1 MVDMV
6 TDTNASVKRAYMGIM
21 ENNALI
27 VVGKEVHPMH
37 RVPMRLAATLV
48 QAVLGAETSLC
59 WHDVGTG
66 APLLEQCGDFR

>member
-27 VVGKEVHPMH
+27 VAGKEVHHPMH
-37 RVPMRLAATLV
+37 RVPFDSGKFPISD
-48 QAVLGAETSLC
+48 Q
-59 WHDVGTG
+59 
-66 APLLEQCGDFR
+66 Q

>member
-37 RVPMRLAATLV
+37 RV
-48 QAVLGAETSLC
+48 SS
-59 WHDVGTG
+59 GTG
-66 APLLEQCGDFR
+66 CLRVYSEWDRFESPGQY

>member
-48 QAVLGAETSLC
+48 QAVL
-59 WHDVGTG
+59 
-66 APLLEQCGDFR
+66 